1 MMPLYRFKTKTTS
14 YFFPKLTKKSRFIYS
29 LYGNYGSVVAKL
41 YWWLFL
47 HCSLVR
53 YLNRVESSSVQDF
66 ELLQSLLGADSVF
79 GINFGTPSPDQK
91 KSILGYD
98 EAGRHFF
105 AKLSQKENAKKLS
118 FNEIFVYQKL
128 ADSGLVPKLFDYKVT
143 DDYVFLKT
151 ECVEGC
157 HIHGQVSNDQI
168 LQILET
174 LRAYHYDESLK
185 PDGLKTCF
193 SHGDFCPWNM
203 LENDGRLK
211 IIDWEMAG
219 ERPLGDDLFKYI
231 FQTAFLIRREES
243 FEYVMQKNK
252 KLIDSYFES
261 ADVDDWMP
269 YFNNFVLLKIEEFTS
284 KQDAYLLARYK
295 EALNAKF

>member
-1 MMPLYRFKTKTTS
+1 MTLYRFKTRTTS

-66 ELLQSLLGADSVF
+66 ELLQSLLGANSFF
-79 GINFGTPSPDQK
+79 GINYGTPSPDQK

-98 EAGRHFF
+98 GVGRRFF
-105 AKLSQKENAKKLS
+105 AKLSRKENAQKLS
-118 FNEIFVYQKL
+118 SNEIFVYQKL

-151 ECVEGC
+151 ECVEGN
-157 HIHGQVSNDQI
+157 HIHEQVSNDEI
-168 LQILET
+168 LKILET
-174 LRAYHYDESLK
+174 LRAYHYDETLK
-185 PDGLKTCF
+185 LNGLKTCF

-203 LENDGRLK
+203 LESDGRLK
-211 IIDWEMAG
+211 VIDWEMAG
-219 ERPLGDDLFKYI
+219 ERSLGHDLFTYI

-243 FEYVMQKNK
+243 FENVMQKNRI
-252 KLIDSYFES
+252 LIDSYFES
-261 ADVDDWMP
+261 AGVNDWEP
-269 YFNNFVLLKIEEFTS
+269 YLKDFALLKIEEFTR
-284 KQDAYLLARYK
+284 KQDSYMLVRYK
-295 EALNAKF
+295 EVLDAKF

>member
-1 MMPLYRFKTKTTS
+1 MIFYRFKTKTTS

-29 LYGNYGSVVAKL
+29 LYGNYGGVVAKL

-53 YLNRVESSSVQDF
+53 YLNRVESSSVQDV
-66 ELLQSLLGADSVF
+66 ELLQTLLEADSVF
-79 GINFGTPSPDQK
+79 GINYGTPSPDQK

-105 AKLSQKENAKKLS
+105 AKLSQKDNARKLS
-118 FNEIFVYQKL
+118 SNEIFVYQKL

-174 LRAYHYDESLK
+174 LRVYHYDECLK
-185 PDGLKTCF
+185 ADGLKTCF

-203 LENDGRLK
+203 LESEGRLK

-219 ERPLGDDLFKYI
+219 ERSLGHDLFTYV

-243 FEYVMQKNK
+243 LENVMQKNRT
-252 KLIDSYFES
+252 LIDSYFES
-261 ADVDDWMP
+261 AGVNDWEP
-269 YFNNFVLLKIEEFTS
+269 YLKDFALLKIEEFTR
-284 KQDAYLLARYK
+284 KQDSYMLARYK
-295 EALNAKF
+295 EVLDAKF

>member
-1 MMPLYRFKTKTTS
+1 MIFYRFKTKTTS

-29 LYGNYGSVVAKL
+29 LYGNYGGVVAKL

-66 ELLQSLLGADSVF
+66 ELLQSLLGTDSIF

-98 EAGRHFF
+98 GAGMHFF

-118 FNEIFVYQKL
+118 SNEIFVYQKL
-128 ADSGLVPKLFDYKVT
+128 ADSGLVPKLFNYKVT

-157 HIHGQVSNDQI
+157 HIHGQMSNVEI
-168 LQILET
+168 LKILET
-174 LRAYHYDESLK
+174 LRAYHYDEKLK
-185 PDGLKTCF
+185 SDGLKTCF

-219 ERPLGDDLFKYI
+219 ERALGHDLFTYV
-231 FQTAFLIRREES
+231 FQTAFLIHREES
-243 FEYVMQKNK
+243 FENVMRESK
-252 KLIDSYFES
+252 KLIESYFKS
-261 ADVDDWMP
+261 ACIDDWKP
-269 YFNNFVLLKIEEFTS
+269 YLKTFTLLKIEEFTR
-284 KQDAYLLARYK
+284 KQDAYMLARYK

>member
-1 MMPLYRFKTKTTS
+1 MTLYRFKTKTTS

-29 LYGNYGSVVAKL
+29 LYGNYGGVVAKL

-66 ELLQSLLGADSVF
+66 GLLQSLLGTESVF
-79 GINFGTPSPDQK
+79 GINYGTPSSDQK

-98 EAGRHFF
+98 GAGLHFF

-118 FNEIFVYQKL
+118 SNEIFVFQKL
-128 ADSGLVPKLFDYKVT
+128 ADSGLVPKLFDCKIT

-151 ECVEGC
+151 ECVDGN
-157 HIHGQVSNDQI
+157 HVHGQISNDEI

-174 LRAYHYDESLK
+174 LRAYHYDENLK
-185 PDGLKTCF
+185 SDGLKTCF

-203 LENDGRLK
+203 LESEGRLK
-211 IIDWEMAG
+211 VIDWEMAG
-219 ERPLGDDLFKYI
+219 ERALGHDLFTYI
-231 FQTAFLIRREES
+231 FQTAFLIRCDAS
-243 FEYVMQKNK
+243 FEKIMQENRT
-252 KLIDSYFES
+252 LFDSYFES
-261 ADVDDWMP
+261 AGVNDWGP
-269 YFNNFVLLKIEEFTS
+269 YFKDFALLKVDEFTR
-284 KQDAYLLARYK
+284 KQDSYMFARYK

>member
-1 MMPLYRFKTKTTS
+1 MIFYRFKTKTTS

-29 LYGNYGSVVAKL
+29 LYGNYGGVVAKL

-53 YLNRVESSSVQDF
+53 YLNRVESSSVQDV
-66 ELLQSLLGADSVF
+66 ELLQTFLEADSVF
-79 GINFGTPSPDQK
+79 GINYGTPSPDQK

-105 AKLSQKENAKKLS
+105 AKLSQKDNARKLS
-118 FNEIFVYQKL
+118 SNEIFVYQKL

-174 LRAYHYDESLK
+174 LRVYHYDECLK
-185 PDGLKTCF
+185 ADGLKTCF

-203 LENDGRLK
+203 LESEGRLK

-269 YFNNFVLLKIEEFTS
+269 YFKNFVLLKIEEFTS

>member
-1 MMPLYRFKTKTTS
+1 MIFYRFKTKTTS

-29 LYGNYGSVVAKL
+29 LYGNYGGVVAKL

-53 YLNRVESSSVQDF
+53 YLNRVESSSVQDV
-66 ELLQSLLGADSVF
+66 ELLQTLLEADSVF
-79 GINFGTPSPDQK
+79 GINYGTPSPDQK

-105 AKLSQKENAKKLS
+105 AKLSQKDNARKLS
-118 FNEIFVYQKL
+118 SNEIFVYQKL

-151 ECVEGC
+151 ECVEGR
-157 HIHGQVSNDQI
+157 HIHGQISNDEI
-168 LQILET
+168 LKILEI

-203 LENDGRLK
+203 LESEGRLK

-261 ADVDDWMP
+261 AGVDDWMP
-269 YFNNFVLLKIEEFTS
+269 YFKNFVLLKIEEFTR

>member
-1 MMPLYRFKTKTTS
+1 MTLYRFKTRTTS

-53 YLNRVESSSVQDF
+53 YLYRVESSSVQDF
-66 ELLQSLLGADSVF
+66 ELLQSLLGTDSIF
-79 GINFGTPSPDQK
+79 GINFGTPSSDQK

-98 EAGRHFF
+98 GAGRHFF

-118 FNEIFVYQKL
+118 SNEIFVYQKL
-128 ADSGLVPKLFDYKVT
+128 ADSGLVPKLFDCKIT

-151 ECVEGC
+151 ECVEGN
-157 HIHGQVSNDQI
+157 HIHEQVSNDEI
-168 LQILET
+168 LKILET
-174 LRAYHYDESLK
+174 LRAYHYDETLK
-185 PDGLKTCF
+185 LNGLKTCF

-203 LENDGRLK
+203 LESEGRLK

-219 ERPLGDDLFKYI
+219 ERSLGHDLFTYI
-231 FQTAFLIRREES
+231 FQTSFLIRREES
-243 FEYVMQKNK
+243 FEKVMQENRT
-252 KLIDSYFES
+252 LIDSYFES
-261 ADVDDWMP
+261 ADVDGWVP
-269 YFNNFVLLKIEEFTS
+269 YFKDFALLKVDEFTR
-284 KQDAYLLARYK
+284 KQDSYMLARYK

>member
-1 MMPLYRFKTKTTS
+1 MTLYRFKTKTTS

-29 LYGNYGSVVAKL
+29 LYGNYGGVVAKL

-53 YLNRVESSSVQDF
+53 YLNRVELSSVQDF
-66 ELLQSLLGADSVF
+66 ELLQSFLGSDSVF
-79 GINFGTPSPDQK
+79 GINYGTPSPDQK

-98 EAGRHFF
+98 GVGRRFF
-105 AKLSQKENAKKLS
+105 AKLSRKENAKKLS
-118 FNEIFVYQKL
+118 SNEIFVYQKL
-128 ADSGLVPKLFDYKVT
+128 AESGLVPKLFDHKIT

-174 LRAYHYDESLK
+174 LRAYHYDEKLK
-185 PDGLKTCF
+185 SDGLKTCF

-261 ADVDDWMP
+261 AGVDDWMP
-269 YFNNFVLLKIEEFTS
+269 YFKNFVLLKIEEFTR

>member
-1 MMPLYRFKTKTTS
+1 MTLYRFKTRTTS
-14 YFFPKLTKKSRFIYS
+14 YFFPKQTEKSRFIYS
-29 LYGNYGSVVAKL
+29 LYGNYGGVVAKL

-53 YLNRVESSSVQDF
+53 FLNRVESSSVQDV
-66 ELLQSLLGADSVF
+66 ELLQTLLGADSVF
-79 GINFGTPSPDQK
+79 GINYGTPSPDQK

-105 AKLSQKENAKKLS
+105 AKLSQKENARKLS
-118 FNEIFVYQKL
+118 SNEIFVYQKL
-128 ADSGLVPKLFDYKVT
+128 ADSGLVPKLFDCKIT

-151 ECVEGC
+151 ECVDGN
-157 HIHGQVSNDQI
+157 HVHGQISNDEI

-174 LRAYHYDESLK
+174 LRAYHYDDSLNANC
-185 PDGLKTCF
+185 LKMCF

-203 LENDGRLK
+203 LESDGCLK
-211 IIDWEMAG
+211 VIDWEMAG
-219 ERPLGDDLFKYI
+219 ERALGHDLFTYI

-243 FEYVMQKNK
+243 LENVMRESK
-252 KLIDSYFES
+252 KLIESYFKS
-261 ADVDDWMP
+261 ACIDDWKP
-269 YFNNFVLLKIEEFTS
+269 YLKAFTLLKIEEFTR
-284 KQDAYLLARYK
+284 KQDAYMIARYK

>member
-1 MMPLYRFKTKTTS
+1 MIFYRFKTKTTS

-29 LYGNYGSVVAKL
+29 LYGNYGGVVAKL

-53 YLNRVESSSVQDF
+53 YLNRVESSSVQDV
-66 ELLQSLLGADSVF
+66 ELLQTLLEADSVF
-79 GINFGTPSPDQK
+79 GINYGTPSPDQK

-105 AKLSQKENAKKLS
+105 AKLSQKDNARKLS
-118 FNEIFVYQKL
+118 SNEIFVYQKL

-174 LRAYHYDESLK
+174 LRVYHYDECLK
-185 PDGLKTCF
+185 ADGLKTCF

-203 LENDGRLK
+203 LESESRLK

-219 ERPLGDDLFKYI
+219 ERSLGHDLFTYV

-243 FEYVMQKNK
+243 LENVMQKNRT
-252 KLIDSYFES
+252 LIDSYFES
-261 ADVDDWMP
+261 AGVNDWEP
-269 YFNNFVLLKIEEFTS
+269 YLKDFALLKIEEFTR
-284 KQDAYLLARYK
+284 KQDSYMLARYK
-295 EALNAKF
+295 EVLDAKF

>member
-1 MMPLYRFKTKTTS
+1 
-14 YFFPKLTKKSRFIYS
+14 

-53 YLNRVESSSVQDF
+53 YLNRVELSSVQDF
-66 ELLQSLLGADSVF
+66 ELLQSLLGTDSVF

-98 EAGRHFF
+98 GEGLHFF
-105 AKLSQKENAKKLS
+105 AKLSRKENAKKLS
-118 FNEIFVYQKL
+118 SNEIFVYQKL
-128 ADSGLVPKLFDYKVT
+128 SDSGLVPKLFDCKIT

-151 ECVEGC
+151 ECVEGS
-157 HIHGQVSNDQI
+157 HIHGQISNDEI
-168 LQILET
+168 LKILET
-174 LRAYHYDESLK
+174 LRTYHYDESLNAS
-185 PDGLKTCF
+185 GLKTCF

-219 ERPLGDDLFKYI
+219 ERSFGHDLFTYI
-231 FQTAFLIRREES
+231 FQTSFLIRREES
-243 FEYVMQKNK
+243 FENVMQKNRT
-252 KLIDSYFES
+252 LIDSYFES
-261 ADVDDWMP
+261 AGVDDWIP
-269 YFNNFVLLKIEEFTS
+269 YFKDFALLKVDEFTR
-284 KQDAYLLARYK
+284 KQDSYMLARYK